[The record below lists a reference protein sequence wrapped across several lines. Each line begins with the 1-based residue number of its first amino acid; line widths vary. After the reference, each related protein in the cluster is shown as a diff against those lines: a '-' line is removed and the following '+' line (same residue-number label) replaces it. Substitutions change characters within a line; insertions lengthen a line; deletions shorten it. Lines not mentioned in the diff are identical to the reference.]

1 MILLPFEIIDKIL
14 SYRETH
20 PVAKLIKN
28 RYDDYEFIMNEFFT
42 HSLFAYKYY
51 DNGNRE
57 YLLEYRRLHKNW
69 LVKII
74 HDSKN
79 YHWILTHLDY
89 HPANPHTMK
98 NKHNFLLMK
107 SSFISEIPVN

>member
-57 YLLEYRRLHKNW
+57 YLFRYRRIYKNF

-79 YHWILTHLDY
+79 YNWSTWIIKHLDY
-89 HPANPHTMK
+89 FPGISAMK
-98 NKHNFLLMK
+98 NTHNVLFMK
-107 SSFISEIPVN
+107 TSSIN